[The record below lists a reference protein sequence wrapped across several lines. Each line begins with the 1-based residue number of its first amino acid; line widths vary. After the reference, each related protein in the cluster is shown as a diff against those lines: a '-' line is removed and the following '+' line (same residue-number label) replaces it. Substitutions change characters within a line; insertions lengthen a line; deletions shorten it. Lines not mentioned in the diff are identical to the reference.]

1 MVPKGKELSGVI
13 WYVLFGDLSQSE
25 KLSEIK
31 PPLAPLSLSR
41 SLSEEELFKFS
52 TDLDMASF
60 KRKLDPP

>member
-1 MVPKGKELSGVI
+1 MESL
-13 WYVLFGDLSQSE
+13 
-25 KLSEIK
+25 KLSTSDHLIVNEEDTK
-31 PPLAPLSLSR
+31 EGLGSLAPLSLSR